1 MEKSF
6 FQKKIDELVGR
17 ELGSVVFVRD
27 YVQFS
32 FDGPCLTALILPVFM
47 TATGAVP
54 PRSPGWRDGL
64 CSAIGIPVASVLFTD
79 GEDLCIEFA
88 NASRI
93 VIPLREQDYIGPE
106 AINYFAGDGTLVV
119 F

>member
-6 FQKKIDELVGR
+6 FQTKINELVGR

-47 TATGAVP
+47 TAAGAVFP
-54 PRSPGWRDGL
+54 GTAGWRDGL
-64 CSAIGIPVASVLFTD
+64 CSAIGIPVASVRFTD

-88 NASRI
+88 NSRCI

-106 AINYFAGDGTLVV
+106 AINYHADDGTLVV